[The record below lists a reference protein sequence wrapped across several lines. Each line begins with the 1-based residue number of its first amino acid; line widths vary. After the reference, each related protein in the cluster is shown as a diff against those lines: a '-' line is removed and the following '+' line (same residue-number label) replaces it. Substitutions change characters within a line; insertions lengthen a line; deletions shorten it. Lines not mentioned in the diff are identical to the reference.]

1 MQQLQQSCS
10 ELELQATELAF
21 RDPSESK
28 LVLPKLK
35 LSYILACRAHMLELA
50 EFKEKQEGK
59 GEDSNL
65 HLGTVVFLTTKYIAA
80 CSQYAET
87 LKELT
92 YSLGLIQIKASSTTL
107 RGSRDKVNEVQRR
120 LTEAAGKYEKALLGI
135 HDTLEVQTKTLRR
148 QSTAPPPPP
157 PARGGGRTGE
167 AGVGA
172 VVQQLLLAPELRV
185 KDVLSLM
192 VEQRRE
198 VREGSARSEAKDAG
212 RGGGG
217 GSAEVDVFSIFTTTK
232 QEMEDIFKDKLLGAI
247 GDLFKVRSSSPT

>member
-59 GEDSNL
+59 GEDSSL

-92 YSLGLIQIKASSTTL
+92 YSLGLIQIKASSATL
-107 RGSRDKVNEVQRR
+107 RGSRDKVNEVQRQ

-212 RGGGG
+212 RGGEG
-217 GSAEVDVFSIFTTTK
+217 GSAEGDVFSIFTSTK
-232 QEMEDIFKDKLLGAI
+232 QEMEDMFKDKLLGAI